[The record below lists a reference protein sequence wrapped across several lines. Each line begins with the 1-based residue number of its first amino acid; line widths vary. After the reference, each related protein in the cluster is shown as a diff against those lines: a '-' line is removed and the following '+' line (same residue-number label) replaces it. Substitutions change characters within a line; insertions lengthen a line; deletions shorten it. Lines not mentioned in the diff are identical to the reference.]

1 MAKVITALVLFACA
15 LAAPQALAQD
25 RERLDAYETAA
36 TLRAEAGED
45 EIEAKVLD
53 EQADEIFLMAKTL
66 EIRAKELE
74 ESVGPVSDA
83 ADDLS
88 DLADELGA
96 YSNDMSAKIFAVT
109 VTGTSGAP
117 NNQEWLRG
125 MNGVFR
131 GFSHAM
137 SASSEEL
144 RLQAATL
151 NAGAEIIESAANEK
165 ENAAEKARS
174 KAEKVRGTAREIR
187 NGAMLKR
194 DHANALMSI
203 VGGWRCKGAE
213 SDKEKFTEIF
223 GDRYESPLVYHSYY
237 FDKNYNLRQDVS
249 FMSSYP
255 FMKTR
260 EHRITAKTLLP
271 RNTAID
277 LRVDVTATILFSSLG
292 NSGQWTITAG
302 NDDIRLAFAGD
313 NSDGS
318 WEINESVLKDTIKSD
333 IKRAADWLGKDP
345 SVDEKRS
352 QHLRE
357 AEAAS
362 RTSQRQPPQFHF
374 PSPPQTY
381 TWDKW
386 ERNCDKIRR

>member
-15 LAAPQALAQD
+15 LAAPQVLAQD

-36 TLRAEAGED
+36 TLRAKAGED
-45 EIEAKVLD
+45 EIEAKMLG

-74 ESVGPVSDA
+74 ESVGPVSDV

-117 NNQEWLRG
+117 NNQEWLHG

-165 ENAAEKARS
+165 GNAAEKARS
-174 KAEKVRGTAREIR
+174 KAEEVLGTAREIW

-213 SDKEKFTEIF
+213 SDKEKFTDIF
-223 GDRYESPLVYHSYY
+223 DDKYESPLVYHSYY
-237 FDKNYNLRQDVS
+237 FDKHYNLRQNVS
-249 FMSSYP
+249 FMSSYT
-255 FMKTR
+255 FMKTQKSLAR
-260 EHRITAKTLLP
+260 GGP
-271 RNTAID
+271 ID
-277 LRVDVTATILFSSLG
+277 LQVDVTVTVIFSSSGDWGEWGITANNDGIRLTFTGG
-292 NSGQWTITAG
+292 NSG
-302 NDDIRLAFAGD
+302 
-313 NSDGS
+313 GS
-318 WEINESVLKDTIKSD
+318 WKINESVLKDTLESD
-333 IKRAADWLGKDP
+333 IKGAIDLLVKDP
-345 SVDEKRS
+345 SVNEKRR
-352 QHLRE
+352 QHLRD
-357 AEAAS
+357 AEANT
-362 RTSQRQPPQFHF
+362 RTSQRQAPKTPF

-381 TWDKW
+381 PWDNW
-386 ERNCDKIRR
+386 ERNCDRIRH